1 MQRLLS
7 TVLVTTL
14 LLLATPTVSRATSK
28 AEREAAKRARRVDR
42 LKQDLARLGTG
53 PDARIEVRTHDA
65 KTIKGYVSTL
75 GDSSFVV
82 IDASSTQ
89 TQVPYGD
96 VTKVK
101 GHNLATGWKIGIGAG
116 IAFAILLILLWTEAI
131 GDAET

>member
-1 MQRLLS
+1 
-7 TVLVTTL
+7 VTTCL
-14 LLLATPTVSRATSK
+14 LLGTPAVSRATSK

-53 PDARIEVRTHDA
+53 PDARIELRTHDS
-65 KTIKGYVSTL
+65 KRIKGYVTAL
-75 GDSSFVV
+75 DDAGFVV
-82 IDASSTQ
+82 TDASNTQ
-89 TQVPYGD
+89 VHVPYGD

-116 IAFAILLILLWTEAI
+116 IVFAILLILVWTEAI